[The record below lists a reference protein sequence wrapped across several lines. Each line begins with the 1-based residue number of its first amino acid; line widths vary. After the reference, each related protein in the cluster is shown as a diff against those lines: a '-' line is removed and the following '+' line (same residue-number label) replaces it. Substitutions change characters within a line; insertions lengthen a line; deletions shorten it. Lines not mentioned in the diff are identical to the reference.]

1 MLEAFIQAF
10 VLYFVVIDPI
20 GNTPLFLSI
29 TQNQNGKEKIQTAVE
44 GIVIASAV
52 LILFSI
58 IGQFILSYLNISL
71 ESFRIAGGIILFLI
85 ALEMLFNKRQE
96 RKERVLDSNKDKISI
111 FPLAIPILAGP
122 AAITSVIVI
131 ATKYQGDFTLQLTSI
146 FGLIGVMILT
156 LFLFLL
162 LAKSDKFINKNITNI
177 VSRVIAII
185 LAALSI
191 QYIVDGLLI
200 IFNYWSAI
208 KNYFFE
214 ATAIIRGT
222 IITRDID
229 TDGLNNQYNNPKE
242 KISIQNS
249 FFWKIFIFFLL
260 NLFIKISIIILDG
273 FNAFFG
279 II

>member
-1 MLEAFIQAF
+1 MLEVFIQAF

-20 GNTPLFLSI
+20 GNTPLFMSI
-29 TQNQNGKEKIQTAVE
+29 TQNQSGKDKIRTALE
-44 GIVIASAV
+44 GIVVATVV

-96 RKERVLDSNKDKISI
+96 RKEKILDLNKDKISI

-131 ATKYQGDFTLQLTSI
+131 ATKYQSDFKLHLISI
-146 FGLIGVMILT
+146 LGLIGVMIIT
-156 LFLFLL
+156 LSLFIL
-162 LAKSDKFINKNITNI
+162 LAKSDKFINRNIANI
-177 VSRVIAII
+177 ISRVIAII

-200 IFNYWSAI
+200 LFNS
-208 KNYFFE
+208 
-214 ATAIIRGT
+214 
-222 IITRDID
+222 
-229 TDGLNNQYNNPKE
+229 
-242 KISIQNS
+242 
-249 FFWKIFIFFLL
+249 
-260 NLFIKISIIILDG
+260 
-273 FNAFFG
+273 
-279 II
+279 

>member
-1 MLEAFIQAF
+1 MLEVFIQAF

-20 GNTPLFLSI
+20 GNTPLFMSI
-29 TQNQNGKEKIQTAVE
+29 TQNQSGKDKIRTAVE
-44 GIVIASAV
+44 GIIIATVV

-96 RKERVLDSNKDKISI
+96 RKEKILDLNKDKISI

-131 ATKYQGDFTLQLTSI
+131 ATKYQSDFKLHLISI
-146 FGLIGVMILT
+146 LGLIGVMIIT
-156 LFLFLL
+156 LSLFIL
-162 LAKSDKFINKNITNI
+162 LAKSDKFINRNIANI
-177 VSRVIAII
+177 ISRVIAII

-200 IFNYWSAI
+200 LFNS
-208 KNYFFE
+208 
-214 ATAIIRGT
+214 
-222 IITRDID
+222 
-229 TDGLNNQYNNPKE
+229 
-242 KISIQNS
+242 
-249 FFWKIFIFFLL
+249 
-260 NLFIKISIIILDG
+260 
-273 FNAFFG
+273 
-279 II
+279 

>member
-1 MLEAFIQAF
+1 MLEVFIQAF

-29 TQNQNGKEKIQTAVE
+29 TQNQNGKEKMKTAFE
-44 GIVIASAV
+44 GIVIATSV

-96 RKERVLDSNKDKISI
+96 RKEKVLDTNKDKISI

-131 ATKYQGDFTLQLTSI
+131 ATKYQDNFKLQLTSNL
-146 FGLIGVMILT
+146 GLVGVMILT
-156 LFLFLL
+156 LLLFLL
-162 LAKSDKFINKNITNI
+162 LAKTDKFLNKNITNI
-177 VSRVIAII
+177 ISRVIAII

-200 IFNYWSAI
+200 IFNY
-208 KNYFFE
+208 
-214 ATAIIRGT
+214 
-222 IITRDID
+222 
-229 TDGLNNQYNNPKE
+229 
-242 KISIQNS
+242 
-249 FFWKIFIFFLL
+249 
-260 NLFIKISIIILDG
+260 
-273 FNAFFG
+273 
-279 II
+279 

>member
-1 MLEAFIQAF
+1 MLEVFIQAF

-20 GNTPLFLSI
+20 GNTPLFMSI
-29 TQNQNGKEKIQTAVE
+29 TQNQSGKDKIRTAVE
-44 GIVIASAV
+44 GIIIATVV

-96 RKERVLDSNKDKISI
+96 RKEKILDLNKDKISI

-131 ATKYQGDFTLQLTSI
+131 ATKYQSDFKLHLISI
-146 FGLIGVMILT
+146 LGLIGVMIIT
-156 LFLFLL
+156 LSLFIL
-162 LAKSDKFINKNITNI
+162 LAKSDKFINRNITNI
-177 VSRVIAII
+177 ISRVIAII

-200 IFNYWSAI
+200 LFNS
-208 KNYFFE
+208 
-214 ATAIIRGT
+214 
-222 IITRDID
+222 
-229 TDGLNNQYNNPKE
+229 
-242 KISIQNS
+242 
-249 FFWKIFIFFLL
+249 
-260 NLFIKISIIILDG
+260 
-273 FNAFFG
+273 
-279 II
+279 